1 MRKLIMWN
9 LMGLDGRFE
18 GPDHDISWMADA
30 WSEDVEALSLAQG
43 EAMGGM
49 VFGRRTHDLMARHWP
64 GAADGPEAN
73 VARFMNTLP
82 KYVFSRSLEASD
94 WSNVTVFNSDPVAE
108 ITRLKAE
115 GGKDLYL
122 FGSAELARPLIE
134 ADLFDEYRIGIAPLL
149 LGKGAPLFKEWA
161 ERRTLSLLEARPM
174 KKDVVLLRYARVR
187 QAPPDAE

>member
-18 GPDHDISWMADA
+18 GPGHDISWMADA
-30 WSEDVEALSLAQG
+30 WSEDMEALSMQQG
-43 EAMGGM
+43 EAMGAM
-49 VFGRRTHDLMARHWP
+49 VFGRRTHDLMAGHWP
-64 GAADGPEAN
+64 AAADGPEAN

-82 KYVFSRSLEASD
+82 KYVFSRTVKHSD
-94 WSNVTVFNSDPVAE
+94 WANVTVFNTDPVAE

-122 FGSAELARPLIE
+122 FGSAQLARPLIE

-149 LGKGAPLFKEWA
+149 LGDGVPLFKQWA
-161 ERRTLSLLEARPM
+161 EQRKLSLLEARPM

-187 QAPPDAE
+187 